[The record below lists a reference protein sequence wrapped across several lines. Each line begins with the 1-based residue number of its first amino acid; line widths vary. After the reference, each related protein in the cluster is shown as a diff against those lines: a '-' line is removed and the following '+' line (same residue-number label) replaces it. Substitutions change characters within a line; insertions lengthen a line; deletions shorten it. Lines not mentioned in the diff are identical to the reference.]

1 MAFLDRSTLVVD
13 AILTSKGRERLSSN
27 SFEIEKFALG
37 DDEIDYTMYNESN
50 SNGPNYYGVQI
61 ENMPILEA
69 SPKADIALQYKLITL
84 PPGTKE
90 TPVMDAGVPSAV
102 TLTGENASVY
112 IAPST
117 AGMGGEDEEY
127 IFEISDDLVAE
138 LFVGSYKA
146 SASDDTTDAPAD
158 DPNLIVPE
166 GAKGSFGAGLP
177 NERIVFQL
185 DTVFDALP
193 NDVIRIQGNYWPQN
207 NGEYL
212 IEKIQAGGKGYS
224 VVAFGSWAN
233 KQYRNFN
240 YSIFRGFPAGVD
252 FTPDEGETELPAG
265 NKSKQ
270 TKGR

>member
-166 GAKGSFGAGLP
+166 GAKGAFGAGLP
-177 NERIVFQL
+177 NDIQINGSLSSDFACKAQSKA
-185 DTVFDALP
+185 DSFTAL
-193 NDVIRIQGNYWPQN
+193 N
-207 NGEYL
+207 NCLL
-212 IEKIQAGGKGYS
+212 ISSLILEIS
-224 VVAFGSWAN
+224 
-233 KQYRNFN
+233 
-240 YSIFRGFPAGVD
+240 
-252 FTPDEGETELPAG
+252 
-265 NKSKQ
+265 
-270 TKGR
+270 

>member
-1 MAFLDRSTLVVD
+1 MAFLDRSTLIVD
-13 AILTSKGRERLSSN
+13 AILTNKGREKLSSN

-37 DDEIDYTMYNESN
+37 DDEIDYSLYNESN
-50 SNGPNYYGVQI
+50 SNGPNYYGIQI

-90 TPVMDAGVPSAV
+90 TPVMDAGIPNTA
-102 TLTGENASVY
+102 TLTGENASIY
-112 IAPST
+112 IAPNT
-117 AGMGGEDEEY
+117 TGMGDEIEDY
-127 IFEISDDLVAE
+127 IFEISDDTIVE

-146 SASDDTTDAPAD
+146 SSSDDITDAPAD

-166 GAKGSFGAGLP
+166 GTKGLFGAILP
-177 NERIVFQL
+177 NERSVFQL

-193 NDVIRIQGNYWPQN
+193 NDVIRVQGNYWPQN

-224 VVAFGSWAN
+224 VVVFGSWAN
-233 KQYRNFN
+233 KQYKNFN
-240 YSIFRGFPAGVD
+240 YSIFRGQIP
-252 FTPDEGETELPAG
+252 
-265 NKSKQ
+265 
-270 TKGR
+270 KGFDPEDKGMDKGKKK